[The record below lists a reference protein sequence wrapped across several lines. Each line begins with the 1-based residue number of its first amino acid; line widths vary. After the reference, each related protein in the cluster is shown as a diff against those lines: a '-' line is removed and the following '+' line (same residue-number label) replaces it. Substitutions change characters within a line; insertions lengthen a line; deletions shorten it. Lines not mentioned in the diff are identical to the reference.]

1 MFIKCSSEIWGWFV
15 LKLIIEGQGE
25 ERRKGRRRRGEREE
39 KEKLK

>member
-1 MFIKCSSEIWGWFV
+1 V